1 MSRRIRTLLLGAAL
15 LLVLG
20 RVPAQPQGAHDPYL
34 QQLTGRWDMTGTL
47 LGKPLHQRG
56 EGSWLL
62 KDGWLC
68 FTIIDAQVPP
78 AYQAAVYIGFDPK
91 AGDYVAHWLDQ
102 FGAAGARVVG
112 TGHRDGRRLVLEFP
126 YREGAFRDTSRWSR
140 TVSAAHSCSSH
151 RRPTATGQRSP
162 RTSCA
167 ALNAT
172 ATAAT
177 PGSNLDAHGARS
189 GLLEM
194 RRVAERADTAAA
206 ATGRVPQVPQRTACV
221 PHVRR
226 LRHAGRQALPRAHG

>member
-126 YREGAFRDTSRWSR
+126 YREGAFRDTFSMEPDGERGTLLLESQEADGHWS
-140 TVSAAHSCSSH
+140 TFASYQL
-151 RRPTATGQRSP
+151 RRP
-162 RTSCA
+162 
-167 ALNAT
+167 
-172 ATAAT
+172 
-177 PGSNLDAHGARS
+177 
-189 GLLEM
+189 
-194 RRVAERADTAAA
+194 
-206 ATGRVPQVPQRTACV
+206 
-221 PHVRR
+221 
-226 LRHAGRQALPRAHG
+226 